1 MQHSQPLEGR
11 TTMGAFEQLIT
22 VGGRFS
28 RRTSL
33 VTLALAGVA
42 GGVYLGWPS
51 LVAAGLAPLILGLA
65 PCAAMCA
72 LGLCANRMGQRSAC
86 SSPAETTTSTASND
100 PVATLAA
107 DAESP
112 QSAADGAAS
121 RGRV

>member
-1 MQHSQPLEGR
+1 
-11 TTMGAFEQLIT
+11 MGAFEQLIT